1 MRDTPHEHE
10 ESMKGKLASGKAKS
24 KIENCC
30 PPAPAPGAREAKA
43 KGRFKAVIKNQPQAL
58 PLGGRGGSWVRAP
71 YVALN
76 VKHKQGVTLYL
87 KRIRYHAGGGEA
99 ARAAHSGTYTQRK
112 GEMAKAHAARARNPR
127 CGGARCNA
135 TRSKRWTGNCAYKK
149 MAYARRRRRTYKY
162 EWRMREDGTL
172 TGK

>member
-1 MRDTPHEHE
+1 
-10 ESMKGKLASGKAKS
+10 MKGKLASGKAKS

-43 KGRFKAVIKNQPQAL
+43 KGRFKAVIKNQRTPGSAS
-58 PLGGRGGSWVRAP
+58 LGGRGGSWVRAP

-99 ARAAHSGTYTQRK
+99 ARAAHSGTYTQCK
-112 GEMAKAHAARARNPR
+112 
-127 CGGARCNA
+127 GAR
-135 TRSKRWTGNCAYKK
+135 
-149 MAYARRRRRTYKY
+149 RTEPTVWGCKVQRY
-162 EWRMREDGTL
+162 TL
-172 TGK
+172 EALDR